1 MRGEVTVNGRLRTT
15 SKILLFYQSNE
26 NYYKKMI
33 KNQLFQN
40 SRN

>member
-26 NYYKKMI
+26 NYYKKNDQ
-33 KNQLFQN
+33 KSTLSEF
-40 SRN
+40 